1 MSVLPHW
8 VNDYQMLNMNTVLDA
23 HPLPHVDDI
32 LANCAKGK
40 IWSKLDMTN
49 SFFQTLVHLD
59 DIHLTEVTTPFGL
72 YEWMAIPMGLKNA
85 PPIHQCHMTAALLE
99 LIGDICH
106 VYIDDLVIWSVSYPG
121 NLAKSN
127 SEDLQS
133 SPVSSLEL
141 RSNKSLCQE
150 SDIPLIH

>member
-1 MSVLPHW
+1 
-8 VNDYQMLNMNTVLDA
+8 MLNTNTVLDA
-23 HPLPHVDDI
+23 HPLPHVNDI
-32 LANCAKGK
+32 LA
-40 IWSKLDMTN
+40 
-49 SFFQTLVHLD
+49 
-59 DIHLTEVTTPFGL
+59 TPFGL
-72 YEWMAIPMGLKNA
+72 YEWVAMPMGLKNA

-141 RSNKSLCQE
+141 NSNKSLCQE